1 MMRGDQGL
9 RLRLEP
15 GADDDQ
21 KGRGY
26 LPPRPFLFGG
36 LGQPPLGGGFLSA
49 FPTFSSHLP
58 GRTGVSGFGPRFR
71 GGFPFDLAPIGP
83 PSAYGVDGIGW
94 PGHPARRGTRR
105 SSAERTITASM
116 CQTHSEASEAD
127 AQAVAR

>member
-36 LGQPPLGGGFLSA
+36 WSQPPFGGGFLRVLPA
-49 FPTFSSHLP
+49 CSSHLP
-58 GRTGVSGFGPRFR
+58 GWNTVSGFGPRFR
-71 GGFPFDLAPIGP
+71 GGFPLLLAPIGP
-83 PSAYGVDGIGW
+83 P
-94 PGHPARRGTRR
+94 
-105 SSAERTITASM
+105 RT
-116 CQTHSEASEAD
+116 
-127 AQAVAR
+127 